1 MIFSLLIGRK
11 GSTGF
16 PNKNLLKINNKY
28 LFEYP
33 IDAALNTKLVDKF
46 YVSTDCPIIKKI
58 SKQKK

>member
-33 IDAALNTKLVDKF
+33 IDAALNTKLVDKL
-46 YVSTDCPIIKKI
+46 YVSTDCI
-58 SKQKK
+58 